1 MHLFRNSGTRFP
13 WFIAAALLVIAA
25 GCGRDSSSG
34 KFLARVGSSE
44 LTQEE
49 LARVSDSLGIIR
61 SSSRSFVEEWVASE
75 LLYQEAQR
83 RGLTESAEFHSRL
96 EAARKQLA
104 IDALLQKEVYAP
116 GAVTLS
122 DEDVASFF
130 QANASQ
136 FTLKED
142 VVQLS
147 YVLFSERDAANAF
160 RANVLHGT
168 AWDEALSR
176 TRGDSLSGRSVRA
189 IAARQFFT
197 QATLYPEELWKLARS
212 LAREEMSSALH
223 TDEGYVV
230 LRAHQNYRQGELPPL
245 GYARTEVRERLLMDL
260 RRSRYEEFLGSVRKR
275 YSIDIRESHAGPD
288 SSATKE

>member
-1 MHLFRNSGTRFP
+1 MHLHLFRNSGTRFP

-147 YVLFSERDAANAF
+147 YVLFSERDDANAF

-176 TRGDSLSGRSVRA
+176 TRGDSLSGRYVRA

-197 QATLYPEELWKLARS
+197 QATLYPEELWKLARTLS
-212 LAREEMSSALH
+212 REEPSFAVRAGS
-223 TDEGYVV
+223 GYYIVV
-230 LRAHQNYRQGELPPL
+230 VHGIQHAGETPRFEYVKEDVRNRLL
-245 GYARTEVRERLLMDL
+245 IDKRRERYEKLLSEI
-260 RRSRYEEFLGSVRKR
+260 RSRQVVDLAPDL
-275 YSIDIRESHAGPD
+275 IDTLAES
-288 SSATKE
+288 K